1 MKPAIGNPRLAELG
15 LVTSNVVRA
24 LMNRIIP
31 AVLIPRIS
39 WRQRIVTA
47 PKDVKR
53 EQVRNYRKRFGG
65 VVE

>member
-1 MKPAIGNPRLAELG
+1 
-15 LVTSNVVRA
+15 
-24 LMNRIIP
+24 MNRIIP